1 MIDEELLGRY
11 GFIPSARW
19 SASSLDAARK
29 WKRQRLRERLA
40 KTERGEELTDDS
52 DEEFDEGFKVP
63 GFLWK
68 KLFKYVQYSTSALI
82 HRVLKASWSCPTVAK
97 VQMF

>member
-1 MIDEELLGRY
+1 MRKEMYRWAGSLSVSALALL
-11 GFIPSARW
+11 
-19 SASSLDAARK
+19 RK

-40 KTERGEELTDDS
+40 KNERGEELTDDS

-68 KLFKYVQYSTSALI
+68 KLFK
-82 HRVLKASWSCPTVAK
+82 
-97 VQMF
+97 